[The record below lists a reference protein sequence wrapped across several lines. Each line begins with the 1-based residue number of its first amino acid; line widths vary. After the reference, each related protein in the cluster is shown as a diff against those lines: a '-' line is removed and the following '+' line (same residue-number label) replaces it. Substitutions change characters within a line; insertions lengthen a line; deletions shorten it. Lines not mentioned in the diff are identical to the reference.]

1 MEHLSMTRSLFAL
14 AALFVTTSSAL
25 AAPTVYTFDS
35 VSRIDLGLPA
45 NSLTGLLQGQS
56 TPTTVIWNEGSSGDD
71 SSHMSRCVPILLTM
85 LEKPGR
91 YRLNLYID
99 SALPYRGMIT
109 CGLELRN

>member
-1 MEHLSMTRSLFAL
+1 MEQLSMTRSLFAL

-35 VSRIDLGLPA
+35 VSRIDLGNPA

-56 TPTTVIWNEGSSGDD
+56 TPTTVIWNEGQGVD
-71 SSHMSRCVPILLTM
+71 SSHMSRCVPLLLTM

-99 SALPYRGMIT
+99 SARPYNGMIT
-109 CGLELRN
+109 CGLEPQN